1 MRRFLFPLLSLA
13 ACGASG
19 AGFAPAVDIAL
30 ICPPDAGAAT
40 VRLCAAV
47 EAGLVQRGYRIS
59 QDPEVQTRLIL
70 DAESPSAAVLSARLT
85 VERDGKR
92 AQGELGQLTVADR
105 ASIPETQIDQFAQ
118 ALLSRAPLPNPQP

>member
-1 MRRFLFPLLSLA
+1 M
-13 ACGASG
+13 
-19 AGFAPAVDIAL
+19 DIAL

-70 DAESPSAAVLSARLT
+70 DAESPSAAVLSVKTPRF
-85 VERDGKR
+85 RPG
-92 AQGELGQLTVADR
+92 
-105 ASIPETQIDQFAQ
+105 
-118 ALLSRAPLPNPQP
+118 